1 MHMHYMGGGMVPV
14 IIFEVFLWFLFI
26 CALRDGFKRF
36 GLKNF
41 LLFFVP
47 LIIYG
52 WILEESAIAIFHRYA
67 YTSGFLVT
75 FLDAPFC
82 IAAGW
87 TAILYSA
94 IVIAENLRLSRFKTA
109 LFVALWGLGID
120 FSMDALAVR
129 FGYWTW
135 FPPADVILPYFH
147 VPVSNFVGW
156 FIILSCFTY
165 FHLMGRNER
174 YRNLLMGFDAMLPS
188 LPLLLI
194 AIYVM
199 LETEYERAFT
209 SLSWWHMT
217 VMFPLPLM
225 MFLSVWI
232 VRLSPVRRKD
242 NRIPLLITEGFHL
255 FFIVSAVYVWLVS
268 GIWAY
273 AVAAAVA
280 LMPVGAYTVR
290 SIVNARGSNRGL
302 ELQTNVDAS

>member
-1 MHMHYMGGGMVPV
+1 
-14 IIFEVFLWFLFI
+14 
-26 CALRDGFKRF
+26 
-36 GLKNF
+36 
-41 LLFFVP
+41 
-47 LIIYG
+47 
-52 WILEESAIAIFHRYA
+52 
-67 YTSGFLVT
+67 
-75 FLDAPFC
+75 
-82 IAAGW
+82 
-87 TAILYSA
+87 
-94 IVIAENLRLSRFKTA
+94 
-109 LFVALWGLGID
+109 
-120 FSMDALAVR
+120 
-129 FGYWTW
+129 
-135 FPPADVILPYFH
+135 
-147 VPVSNFVGW
+147 
-156 FIILSCFTY
+156 
-165 FHLMGRNER
+165 MGRNKR

-290 SIVNARGSNRGL
+290 SMVNARGSNRGL